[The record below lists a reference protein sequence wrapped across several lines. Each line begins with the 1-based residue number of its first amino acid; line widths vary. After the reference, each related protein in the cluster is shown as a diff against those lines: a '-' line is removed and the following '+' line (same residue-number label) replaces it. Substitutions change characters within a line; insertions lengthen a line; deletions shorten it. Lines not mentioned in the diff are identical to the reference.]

1 MSIQKGDPI
10 PNARLFALDE
20 NSAPR
25 ATPASELFAGKR
37 VVLFAVPG
45 AFTRLCSEKHL
56 PSFVH
61 NADAIKAKGIDEI
74 VCVAVNDPMVL
85 AAWGGECD
93 TTGKIS
99 MLSDGLCKFTRAL
112 GLEQDLSKRGLGVRS
127 KRYAML
133 IADGKVVDLQV
144 EPPGAFG
151 VSSGEAVLER
161 LGA

>member
-20 NSAPR
+20 SGAPR

-45 AFTRLCSEKHL
+45 AFTRTCSEIHL
-56 PSFVH
+56 PSFVQ

-74 VCVAVNDPMVL
+74 VCVAVNDAMVL
-85 AAWGGECD
+85 AAWGRERGA
-93 TTGKIS
+93 TGKIS
-99 MLSDGLCKFTRAL
+99 MLSDGLCEFTRAL
-112 GLEQDLSKRGLGVRS
+112 GLEQDLSERGLGVRS

-133 IADGKVVDLQV
+133 IEDGKVADLHV
-144 EPPGAFG
+144 EPPGAYG
-151 VSSGEAVLER
+151 VSSGEAMLEQ
-161 LGA
+161 LGV